1 MFMPLQS
8 FSFSR
13 QPGQLKMVAE
23 LPYYIYKG
31 DTITYGAYAMQE
43 AKMTFVPCSGAKILY
58 YGLLT
63 LLAGPRIATDGG
75 SHLHMKADVL
85 SPSHFTLGP
94 VRLDHVVI
102 VPERGRAG
110 LGLGPVVLDHIQG
123 YIDEAGPLHG
133 KGLIKLDA
141 LITDHQ
147 SSGPRFIPVTVITYN
162 PAHPP
167 RVDHG
172 IDGWNLSTGKFSW
185 ETPHAIGA
193 PVVEV
198 EDVVTRLTIG
208 ITVNLPAIG
217 VGDAADHSDAPEP
230 EANHA
235 RSAGKAAAQA
245 HHHQARRPAAKAA
258 KRK

>member
-1 MFMPLQS
+1 MPKPLPASNAGKPRTQD
-8 FSFSR
+8 
-13 QPGQLKMVAE
+13 KVVAS

-31 DTITYGAYAMQE
+31 LTIFHGAYAMQE
-43 AKMTFVPCSGAKILY
+43 AKMTFVPCSGEKILY

-63 LLAGPRIATDGG
+63 LLAGPRYATDGG
-75 SHLHMKADVL
+75 SLLHMKADVL
-85 SPSHFTLGP
+85 SPSHFTLGSC
-94 VRLDHVVI
+94 RLDHVII
-102 VPERGRAG
+102 VPERGHAG
-110 LGLGPVVLDHIQG
+110 QGLGPVVLDHLQG
-123 YIDEAGPLHG
+123 YIDEAGPLRG
-133 KGLIKLDA
+133 KGLIKLDE

-147 SSGPRFIPVTVITYN
+147 TLGPRFIPVTVITYN

-235 RSAGKAAAQA
+235 RPVGKAAAQA